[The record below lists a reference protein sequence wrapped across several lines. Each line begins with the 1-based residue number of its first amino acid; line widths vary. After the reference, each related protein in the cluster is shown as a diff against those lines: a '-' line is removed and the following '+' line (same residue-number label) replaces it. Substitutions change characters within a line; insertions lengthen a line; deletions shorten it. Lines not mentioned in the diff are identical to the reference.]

1 MSKTVV
7 LNKEGILKIKKGI
20 DKAWSAV
27 APTLGGLGKTAI
39 IEVKGLDPIIGDD
52 GITILKNLEFS
63 DPYEQLGLQIL
74 RKASIRTSEEG
85 GDGTATTAALTH
97 SLLTS
102 VIKKLNKKGSNWVE
116 IYEELEGDLE
126 RTLASLKTTVRSVSH
141 DDIEQIARISSLDV
155 EAAKVIADVI
165 KQVGADGVVTVEKG
179 VKLGYESEVV
189 KGAKFNRGMISPYF
203 MTDTIKEIAELE
215 DCYIVLVDRRV
226 SQNEQIVPLL
236 NSIGTGK
243 SILFI
248 ADEVDSVALGTLA
261 QNAQLRVAN
270 IACVRNPYQGQ
281 MARDFL
287 FDMAALTGATVIS
300 EEMGVKLPDA
310 TVAMCG
316 KAAKVI
322 VTKDSTTIIGGL
334 GGEKL
339 EERIETIKGE
349 IANTL
354 SQYSKGIL
362 EDRLSAL
369 TGGIG
374 VIKVGT
380 YTDTE
385 FNAKKYKLDNAVNA
399 TQSALQEGIVPG
411 GGIALL
417 RQVHG
422 DNKIINAALLAPF
435 KQMLKNAGMSKLE
448 ALFDVGVTSGDTG
461 YDFRKRKQVRMFE
474 AGIVDSF
481 KTTRLALESAVGVA
495 KLFAS
500 TEPVIVEE

>member
-287 FDMAALTGATVIS
+287 FDMAALTG
-300 EEMGVKLPDA
+300 
-310 TVAMCG
+310 
-316 KAAKVI
+316 
-322 VTKDSTTIIGGL
+322 
-334 GGEKL
+334 
-339 EERIETIKGE
+339 
-349 IANTL
+349 
-354 SQYSKGIL
+354 
-362 EDRLSAL
+362 
-369 TGGIG
+369 
-374 VIKVGT
+374 
-380 YTDTE
+380 
-385 FNAKKYKLDNAVNA
+385 
-399 TQSALQEGIVPG
+399 
-411 GGIALL
+411 LL
-417 RQVHG
+417 
-422 DNKIINAALLAPF
+422 L
-435 KQMLKNAGMSKLE
+435 
-448 ALFDVGVTSGDTG
+448 
-461 YDFRKRKQVRMFE
+461 
-474 AGIVDSF
+474 
-481 KTTRLALESAVGVA
+481 
-495 KLFAS
+495 
-500 TEPVIVEE
+500 